1 MGVRKF
7 GIAALLA
14 VQSLLVACAV
24 GPGVRTTQVQNRRVE
39 FSTQGQGAPVVVF
52 ESGLGD
58 GLSPWNSVASR
69 VAKRAQV
76 LTYSRAGYDR
86 STASKAPREPATIA
100 AELDELLQALSL
112 RPPYVLVG
120 HSIGALYVQAYAA
133 AHPDRVAALV
143 LVDPTHPDQLARM
156 HHEAPVDAA
165 LVAALSH
172 LFVGAMRAGFQAYA
186 QSAYSLPAYEGPVIV
201 LGAQRLQAGSTPTFP
216 GTARQA
222 SERNRGALPAERA
235 ALDRCESLH
244 PARAAAGGERCN
256 RYGARPTRIT
266 RDALRSTDAFR

>member
-100 AELDELLQALSL
+100 VELDELLQALSL

-172 LFVGAMRAGFQAYA
+172 LFVGAMRAEFQAYV

-201 LGAQRLQAGSTPTFP
+201 LGAQRLQAGSTPTFQELRVKLLKEIAEHYP
-216 GTARQA
+216 QSELRWIDASHYIQREQPQA
-222 SERNRGALPAERA
+222 VSDAIATV
-235 ALDRCESLH
+235 LDRLASQ
-244 PARAAAGGERCN
+244 G
-256 RYGARPTRIT
+256 TR
-266 RDALRSTDAFR
+266 